1 MSSARVG
8 AESASVAAV
17 SRTAAALLLVASGL
31 FAPEPAQAADLQTM
45 VVLDPALD
53 EQVRS
58 ALLQQA
64 KTLRTLVEPL
74 APPKAAAPLPSQRL
88 TDVHRAL
95 QTARSAAEE
104 ASWAECVRVAGDGL
118 AESSALLEE
127 LGDIRVLR
135 DLHLQ
140 IGVCLVQASVDAG
153 TADGL
158 ASARPHFEMATLALE
173 TEPPTGLFRVEAE
186 TALKAVREEVL
197 KRPRGEVLIETDP
210 PGASVWIDDREQTG
224 VTPLRAEVRLGEH
237 FITVRRFRFAPLTQA
252 KFFQPSATLHIELDP
267 PRRSELGLQL
277 LQIGDGVPALERQLA
292 EAAWSRADELLLAN
306 STANGLAL
314 TLYDSG
320 SGALLREVA
329 TAELST
335 DGLHE
340 ALCRV
345 FGEPCAPVESEA
357 GIPWYVW
364 PLAGAALVG
373 GIVTAA
379 VLAETSRDVILCPRE
394 GC

>member
-1 MSSARVG
+1 LVYRDHVT
-8 AESASVAAV
+8 
-17 SRTAAALLLVASGL
+17 RTAAALVLLASGA
-31 FAPEPAQAADLQTM
+31 FAPQQALAGDLQTM
-45 VVLDPALD
+45 VVLDSVID
-53 EQVRS
+53 EKVRNT
-58 ALLQQA
+58 LLTQA
-64 KTLRTLVEPL
+64 ATLRNLVEPL
-74 APPKAAAPLPSQRL
+74 PLPKAAAPLPTQRL

-95 QTARSAAEE
+95 QTARAAAEE
-104 ASWAECVRVAGDGL
+104 ANWAECVRVAGDGL

-173 TEPPTGLFRVEAE
+173 TELPTGLFRAEAE
-186 TALKAVREEVL
+186 AALKAVREEVL
-197 KRPRGEVLIETDP
+197 KRPRGEVLVETDP
-210 PGASVWIDDREQTG
+210 PGASVWIDDREQVG

-267 PRRSELGLQL
+267 PRRSELGVQL
-277 LQIGDGVPALERQLA
+277 LQVGDGVPALERQLA

-306 STANGLAL
+306 ATGSGLAL

-320 SGALLREVA
+320 SGARLRELG
-329 TAELST
+329 TADLSAE
-335 DGLHE
+335 GLKD

-345 FGEPCAPVESEA
+345 FGEPCGPVEVEA

-379 VLAETSRDVILCPRE
+379 VLAETSRDVVLCPRE